1 MPCPKHPCPSDKYTW
16 MEANRQ
22 TQIRLAK
29 DKRELRQIKKEAY
42 DEWGK

>member
-22 TQIRLAK
+22 TQIDWQK
-29 DKRELRQIKKEAY
+29 TDTN
-42 DEWGK
+42 